1 MAPAKPR
8 TGTSMELCFLHSC
21 RNLSRERERLGS
33 DGCVASSKDV
43 ERIPWHCFSPL
54 VINQFLSGLI
64 GVFFCTYDTFHIRI
78 RNACSEQVC
87 VCVCGCGG
95 VGVWVCGCVGGATAA
110 DRPDVGNVALHY
122 ITLRYV
128 I

>member
-87 VCVCGCGG
+87 VCVWGCGG
-95 VGVWVCGCVGGATAA
+95 VGVWVCGGGNCRRQARCRERGIT
-110 DRPDVGNVALHY
+110 LHY
-122 ITLRYV
+122 IALRDMK
-128 I
+128 